1 MRGEISELHGRLQR
15 AAQDRDTLEQAL
27 AKTQLERLRLVQES
41 EERLERQ
48 SNQYEERL
56 TELHSV
62 IAELTRKLNRQQY
75 K

>member
-1 MRGEISELHGRLQR
+1 
-15 AAQDRDTLEQAL
+15 
-27 AKTQLERLRLVQES
+27 VQES

-48 SNQYEERL
+48 STQYEERL